1 MTSEIIYRHPKG
13 RFAVRRVT
21 FPPGPLGSAARSY
34 CETIWTPEDDVRGLC
49 PPLPIR
55 TDAESAPGAPER
67 AMRNKKVPEDERQR
81 IRRMYETGQSIG
93 QIAQA
98 LGRADETVRRYL
110 MVDGLR
116 EPKLRRAWT
125 DEERRTARALLA
137 QGVKRKEIAR
147 KLGRTVSAIYNEIT
161 REEQR

>member
-34 CETIWTPEDDVRGLC
+34 CETIWTPED
-49 PPLPIR
+49 
-55 TDAESAPGAPER
+55 
-67 AMRNKKVPEDERQR
+67 ERQR

-110 MVDGLR
+110 MADGLR

>member
-34 CETIWTPEDDVRGLC
+34 CETVWTPEDDVRGLC
-49 PPLPIR
+49 PPLP
-55 TDAESAPGAPER
+55 
-67 AMRNKKVPEDERQR
+67 
-81 IRRMYETGQSIG
+81 
-93 QIAQA
+93 
-98 LGRADETVRRYL
+98 
-110 MVDGLR
+110 
-116 EPKLRRAWT
+116 
-125 DEERRTARALLA
+125 A

-147 KLGRTVSAIYNEIT
+147 RLDRTVSAIYNEIT